1 MSGSGEK
8 DSAQNEIHLAIP
20 PEGSLALLALGAKGL
35 QAWRLA
41 RTNNPPNEES

>member
-8 DSAQNEIHLAIP
+8 DSRQNEIHRAIP

-35 QAWRLA
+35 HAWRLA
-41 RTNNPPNEES
+41 KTNISPNEES